1 MTLYETADNFSLG
14 QFLNAALQ
22 TTRDVLVARQQAQQQ
37 RALAEQSARTELA
50 KTATQTAVVTEAQRK
65 VWLYIVVGAVLLGAL
80 LIWFFA
86 QRK

>member
-22 TTRDVLVARQQAQQQ
+22 TTRDVLLARQQAQQQ
-37 RALAEQSARTELA
+37 RALAEQSARTE
-50 KTATQTAVVTEAQRK
+50 TAVVTEAQRK
-65 VWLYIVVGAVLLGAL
+65 VWLYIVVGAVLLGAV
-80 LIWFFA
+80 LIWVFA

>member
-22 TTRDVLVARQQAQQQ
+22 TTRDVLLARQQAQQQ
-37 RALAEQSARTELA
+37 RALAEQSARAE
-50 KTATQTAVVTEAQRK
+50 TAVVTEAQRK
-65 VWLYIVVGAVLLGAL
+65 VWLYIVVGAILLGAV
-80 LIWFFA
+80 LIWVFA